1 MAGAPIQADSPLRRA
16 IIMRYRTRRTH
27 ALLLAAIP
35 VVLVAMICAIV
46 LRIWMPDGG
55 TDWSMLILPVAG
67 AGLASLLAYAVYG
80 IIAAHI
86 GDLDRMKE
94 DLDLAAT
101 TGRLPARWRQ
111 FTGGPGEIAG
121 LSQTIERAFIRRERH
136 GAEGAWIAGVLAGI
150 PSAVIVFTGAGLVSL
165 SNAAARRRLGDYGT
179 APGHSIFALVDHGR
193 LETALTR
200 ARQIRQPVE
209 FSLSDTEGA
218 PVDAQVAAMADGGVI
233 SFMAPAGE
241 VEPEQTAMDLGLG
254 AAALPPR
261 PQPCLPTTPLGA
273 LPLVSLDL
281 ETTGLDAAHDR
292 IVSIGAVR
300 VQDGHVFTAAG
311 LDLLVRPGIPIP
323 ERSFGVHG
331 ISDELVADAPPLPE
345 LWEALAGFVDGCVI
359 IGHQIGFDLA
369 VLAAEARRH
378 GLPELDL
385 PALDTM
391 ALFRQIAPDQRIG
404 LDSAAEAL
412 GLSVFGRHTA
422 LGDAI
427 VTAELFNAMLPSL
440 RELSVVDFAS
450 AGQIATP
457 PPWGRE

>member
-1 MAGAPIQADSPLRRA
+1 
-16 IIMRYRTRRTH
+16 MRYRTRRTH

-35 VVLVAMICAIV
+35 VVLAAMLGIIA
-46 LRIWMPDGG
+46 LRGWGPGDW
-55 TDWSMLILPVAG
+55 TDWSMLILPSVG
-67 AGLASLLAYAVYG
+67 AGMASLLAYAVYG

-136 GAEGAWIAGVLAGI
+136 GSEGAWIAGVLAGI
-150 PSAVIVFTGAGLVSL
+150 PSAVIVFTGTGLVSL

-179 APGHSIFALVDHGR
+179 GPGHSIFTLVDHGR
-193 LETALTR
+193 LETALAR
-200 ARQIRQPVE
+200 AREIRQPVE
-209 FSLSDTEGA
+209 FNLLDTEGA
-218 PVDAQVAAMADGGVI
+218 PVEAQVAAMADGGVI
-233 SFMAPAGE
+233 SFMAPAGKG
-241 VEPEQTAMDLGLG
+241 EPEQTAMDLGLG
-254 AAALPPR
+254 AAASPPA
-261 PQPCLPTTPLGA
+261 PQPYLPGTPLSA

-281 ETTGLDAAHDR
+281 ETTGLDAARDR

-300 VQDGHVFTAAG
+300 VQDGHVFTSAT

-323 ERSFGVHG
+323 ERSFSVHG
-331 ISDELVADAPPLPE
+331 ISDELVADAPALPA
-345 LWEALAGFVDGCVI
+345 LWTALAGFVDGCVV

-369 VLAAEARRH
+369 VLSAEARRH
-378 GLPELDL
+378 GLPELDI

-391 ALFRQIAPDQRIG
+391 ALFQQMAPDQRIG
-404 LDSAAEAL
+404 LDSAANAM

-440 RELSVVDFAS
+440 RERSIVDFA
-450 AGQIATP
+450 AAREIATP
-457 PPWGRE
+457 SPWGREQE